1 MATSSVRS
9 GATTHWLSRLS
20 KAIAKSRSVKGGN
33 YVALSTTDRDTAEPR
48 CRMVVFRGFVESGP
62 DDAVSVSTG
71 VTRLPRTRLKMV
83 TDARSSKVMNEG
95 EQCELCW
102 WFGRTSEQFRVRGK
116 LLYVGPDEEPVEG
129 VEGDERAYLSRQRM
143 EQWGKMRDAA
153 KAQFFWDSP
162 GSVFSGAIDGGEI
175 VDADHEQVTP
185 PGGEGGAAVAD
196 AGLQTPPANF
206 LLMLLDPSRVDHLS
220 LRTDVRIVDE
230 IDVSAGGA
238 SDVGVGSD
246 PNTRTWMTYRVNP

>member
-102 WFGRTSEQFRVRGK
+102 WFGNSNEQYRIRGEARFVGAEAAGADQAERRKQWEAMRDPAREQFWWSM
-116 LLYVGPDEEPVEG
+116 P
-129 VEGDERAYLSRQRM
+129 
-143 EQWGKMRDAA
+143 
-153 KAQFFWDSP
+153 
-162 GSVFSGAIDGGEI
+162 
-175 VDADHEQVTP
+175 
-185 PGGEGGAAVAD
+185 GAAFEGESKV
-196 AGLQTPPANF
+196 PK
-206 LLMLLDPSRVDHLS
+206 
-220 LRTDVRIVDE
+220 
-230 IDVSAGGA
+230 GGGWIRCE
-238 SDVGVGSD
+238 SG
-246 PNTRTWMTYRVNP
+246 